1 MKRTLYILDRSNR
14 TSKIESYYTV
24 NYSTY
29 QEGISIDAFRSINLK
44 VPFKLQSLLKTSKVY
59 SFVYSVDHKDEFDF
73 RVEMYNEYLTKYP
86 DIKFPEPKVVKHFNS
101 VWEFYDYINYDYK
114 TKKFDG
120 VTLNK
125 RIRNGLKLLI

>member
-1 MKRTLYILDRSNR
+1 M
-14 TSKIESYYTV
+14 
-24 NYSTY
+24 
-29 QEGISIDAFRSINLK
+29 
-44 VPFKLQSLLKTSKVY
+44 
-59 SFVYSVDHKDEFDF
+59 H
-73 RVEMYNEYLTKYP
+73 NEYLTKYP

-101 VWEFYDYINYDYK
+101 VWEFYDYIKYDYK